1 MENRNL
7 FIMSAFPSEY
17 PVLSKR
23 KKVYSKA
30 IRIRKMPENSITMVG
45 AFVDKFLLFQ
55 IFLPSMSLMLRIW
68 NATPQRSYPLKAHL
82 NRRAAKQVEI
92 LPKSFC
98 YVMENTKLTLVVCC
112 GSVFLFRSLVIML
125 LPDIFP
131 FSCSFLFVLS
141 GSRHQQKWVTY
152 TAESQILGKMNRGNN
167 D

>member
-1 MENRNL
+1 MRSEKERALENL

-30 IRIRKMPENSITMVG
+30 VRIRKMPENSISMVG

-68 NATPQRSYPLKAHL
+68 NAAPQRSYPLKAHL
-82 NRRAAKQVEI
+82 NRRAAKLVEI

-98 YVMENTKLTLVVCC
+98 CDGE
-112 GSVFLFRSLVIML
+112 
-125 LPDIFP
+125 
-131 FSCSFLFVLS
+131 
-141 GSRHQQKWVTY
+141 H
-152 TAESQILGKMNRGNN
+152 
-167 D
+167 